1 MIRFAIEEIDRR
13 SENKQFYRTI
23 FEDEDAD
30 CRKES
35 RHPDA
40 ERVPACDAGRQSRVN
55 KISMVDGSTL
65 E

>member
-1 MIRFAIEEIDRR
+1 MQIVEK
-13 SENKQFYRTI
+13 S
-23 FEDEDAD
+23 
-30 CRKES
+30 S

-40 ERVPACDAGRQSRVN
+40 ERVAACDAGRQSRVN